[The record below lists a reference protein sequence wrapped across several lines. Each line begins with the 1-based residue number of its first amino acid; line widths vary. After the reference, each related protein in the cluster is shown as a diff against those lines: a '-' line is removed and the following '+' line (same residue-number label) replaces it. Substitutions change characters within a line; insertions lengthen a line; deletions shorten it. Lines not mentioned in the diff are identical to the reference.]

1 MTVRSRLLPLAAL
14 LLAVATAVALSVAP
28 PRAGRGDR
36 QRQPGLGRHT
46 ARPTGGSTPSPT
58 WAAPSTWA
66 AASPQVDGTTRN
78 RLAACDA
85 ATGNLL
91 SWNPNANG
99 VVRAL
104 KVSPAGTRVYVGGD
118 FTAVGGA
125 ARARVAALNPTSGAA
140 FGWSPY
146 VNDSVKAITTS
157 TSGATVYVGGDFDSA
172 EGAGRRRL
180 AAFNATSGNIS
191 TTFKPTVSNG
201 AGNFATV
208 LSMAV
213 SPDNQTLYFSGDFAL
228 VNGTSRRNAA
238 AVSTGVA
245 TLRAWSPAATADIA
259 ADLTVS
265 ASGNTVFVGGRATGG
280 YVQAYGP
287 TAGGTPVWNVRTNG
301 DVEALA
307 VSSSL
312 LYVGGHFTTVGGTSR
327 GHLAALSTS
336 GGSLRPLDPGRQR
349 RLRRLR
355 GGHHQLPGRLRRRV
369 HPSPARPTRAS
380 SSSPGPR
387 RAVRPPR

>member
-1 MTVRSRLLPLAAL
+1 MTMRSRLLPLAAL
-14 LLAVATAVALSVAP
+14 LLAVATAVALSVALSGP
-28 PRAGRGDR
+28 AGAIVSTNPDDGTCETNGRVNAVAY
-36 QRQPGLGRHT
+36 LGGT
-46 ARPTGGSTPSPT
+46 IYLGGSFTS
-58 WAAPSTWA
+58 
-66 AASPQVDGTTRN
+66 VDGTTRN

-104 KVSPAGTRVYVGGD
+104 KVSPAGTRVYAGGD

-125 ARARVAALNPTSGAA
+125 IRARVAALNPTSGAA
-140 FGWSPY
+140 FSWDPY

-157 TSGATVYVGGDFDSA
+157 TTGSTVYVGGDFSSA

-191 TTFKPTVSNG
+191 TTFKPNVSNG
-201 AGNFATV
+201 TGNFATV
-208 LSMAV
+208 LSLAV
-213 SPDNQTLYFSGDFAL
+213 HPNNQTLYFSGDFAL

-245 TLRAWSPAATADIA
+245 TLRAWNPASTADIA
-259 ADLTVS
+259 ADLVVS

-287 TAGGTPVWNVRTNG
+287 TAGGAPVWNVQTNG
-301 DVEALA
+301 DVEALV
-307 VSSSL
+307 VSSSI
-312 LYVGGHFTTVGGTSR
+312 LYVGGHFTTVGGTGR

-336 GGSLRPLDPGRQR
+336 GGNLQSWAPTANGVFGAFGAAITSSRVAF
-349 RLRRLR
+349 
-355 GGHHQLPGRLRRRV
+355 GGEFTTVAGEAHQGIVQFSGTP
-369 HPSPARPTRAS
+369 
-380 SSSPGPR
+380 
-387 RAVRPPR
+387 